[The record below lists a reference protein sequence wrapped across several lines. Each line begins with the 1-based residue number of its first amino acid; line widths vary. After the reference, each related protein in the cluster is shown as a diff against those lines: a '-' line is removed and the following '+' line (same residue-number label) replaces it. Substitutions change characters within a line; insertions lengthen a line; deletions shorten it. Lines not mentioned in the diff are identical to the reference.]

1 MKLFGRK
8 NEKPND
14 KDKAKIKMVEVSA
27 LRFDRDFKNVFQ
39 QENDKE
45 NW

>member
-27 LRFDRDFKNVFQ
+27 LRFDRDFKNVSAG
-39 QENDKE
+39 K
-45 NW
+45 

>member
-1 MKLFGRK
+1 MHKKCQVLIK
-8 NEKPND
+8 E
-14 KDKAKIKMVEVSA
+14 KIKLVEISA